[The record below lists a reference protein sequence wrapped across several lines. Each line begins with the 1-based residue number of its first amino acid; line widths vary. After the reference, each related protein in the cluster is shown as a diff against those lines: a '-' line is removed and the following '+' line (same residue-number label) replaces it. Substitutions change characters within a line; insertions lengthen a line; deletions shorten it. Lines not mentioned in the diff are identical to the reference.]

1 MKLAAG
7 ILAMLAAVPAPAAM
21 RFDFAAKP
29 FVDLHFYVRTLAS
42 SKEPHPEVADLPGFP
57 EAIEAARALDA
68 ELGSPIA
75 WGYVEGLL
83 GDCATAHEGTL
94 AMAKTRKTVE
104 MLGGKNIELRA
115 GAMKLAAALEKA
127 EPAFLEK
134 VWPAHAKAIEEAR
147 ERITKGF
154 DGKEGACLADV
165 AKHLGLPS
173 SDRAIPM
180 RLVYEEPFP
189 GAVTHRKPGGGGVC
203 FVSVKGVEGTQL
215 LESVLHEA
223 THALDV
229 LGAPPPGEQKTR
241 ESASEKNAD
250 DDSEKGSEEK
260 DRDKENP
267 PKKKSSTKEEET
279 SAERMDA
286 SPSED
291 PATSVLDLLRAR
303 LEKAGFT
310 RRDPEWRNVP
320 HTLMF
325 VQAGETIRRI
335 VDPKHEHYGVTAKY
349 YDKVRAIADVE
360 LAAWT
365 AYLEGKTT
373 RDAALERILASV
385 STAKAPR

>member
-1 MKLAAG
+1 
-7 ILAMLAAVPAPAAM
+7 M
-21 RFDFAAKP
+21 RFEFAAKP
-29 FVDLHFYVRTLAS
+29 FVDLHFDVRSLAA
-42 SKEPHPEVADLPGFP
+42 SKTPRPEVADVPGLA
-57 EAIEAARALDA
+57 EAVQAARDLDA
-68 ELGSPIA
+68 ELGSFIA

-115 GAMKLAAALEKA
+115 GALKLAAALEKA

-134 VWPAHAKAIEEAR
+134 VWPVHKKAIEEAS

-173 SDRAIPM
+173 GERTIPV

-189 GAVTHRKPGGGGVC
+189 GAVTFQKPGGGGVC
-203 FVSVKGVEGTQL
+203 FVGVKDLEGTQL
-215 LESVLHEA
+215 LECVLHEA

-229 LGAPPPGEQKTR
+229 LGGLPTGVERPRA
-241 ESASEKNAD
+241 SASEKSED
-250 DDSEKGSEEK
+250 DDSEKGSDEGSE
-260 DRDKENP
+260 RP
-267 PKKKSSTKEEET
+267 PKKTPAKEGEKSS
-279 SAERMDA
+279 ERIDA
-286 SPSED
+286 ASSED

-310 RRDPEWRNVP
+310 RRDPDWRNVP

-360 LAAWT
+360 LREWT
-365 AYLEGKTT
+365 AYLDGKVS
-373 RDAALERILASV
+373 RDAALEKILASV
-385 STAKAPR
+385 RDAKSPR